1 MIPRQRRLLAR
12 SILVSAVAAGLVAS
26 AALVGCELAVN
37 PDVGLAEVPAP
48 TCLPCLDASETV
60 ITEPDGNVVIVP
72 IDSLDGGDD
81 TSAVEGDDAADG
93 DIAPDQ

>member
-1 MIPRQRRLLAR
+1 MNPRQCGRLAR
-12 SILVSAVAAGLVAS
+12 SSVFAALAAGLAVS

-72 IDSLDGGDD
+72 IDSLDGGSDD
-81 TSAVEGDDAADG
+81 TSAEAGEDAADG
-93 DIAPDQ
+93 DS